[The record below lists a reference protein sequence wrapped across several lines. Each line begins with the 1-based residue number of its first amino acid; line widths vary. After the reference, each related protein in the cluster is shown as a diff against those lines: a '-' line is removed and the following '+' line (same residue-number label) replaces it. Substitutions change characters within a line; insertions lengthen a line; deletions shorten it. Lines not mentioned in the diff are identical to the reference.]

1 MHLARTFLAVA
12 VVTVCAGT
20 AASAQGK
27 LEIIGG
33 DTYDWGTVAPGKLT
47 TTVEVKNTGNDELK
61 ITEVRPGCG
70 CTAAPIDKNLL
81 KPAEIGKINITLD
94 VSTRTGPVEK
104 TVSITSSDS
113 SQPVRI
119 LHLKANIKRA
129 ITFTPSQYFVV
140 TEGKMGTES
149 PATSIRISNTS
160 DAPLTIY
167 PPEFGQGN
175 VKVRFDLKDKKE
187 LKPGEEYE
195 LKAFV
200 TPLESE
206 TLYGSAKMKTSST
219 ESPMVDLT
227 ISGTMSRPAVVSP
240 AQSQGPGTSNGSAHS
255 PK

>member
-1 MHLARTFLAVA
+1 MKRVHVVRALFAAA
-12 VVTVCAGT
+12 VVTVCASG

-47 TTVEVKNTGNDELK
+47 TTVEVKNTGVGDLK
-61 ITEVRPGCG
+61 ISEVRPGCG

-81 KPAEIGKINITLD
+81 KEGEIGKINITLD
-94 VSTRTGPVEK
+94 VTARTGPVEK

-113 SQPVRI
+113 TQAVRI

-129 ITFTPSQYFVV
+129 LTFTPSQYFVV
-140 TEGKMGTES
+140 TEGKTGTES

-167 PPEFGQGN
+167 PPEFGNGN
-175 VKVRFDLKDKKE
+175 VKVRFDMKEKKE
-187 LKPGEEYE
+187 LKPGEEFE

-206 TLYGSAKMKTSST
+206 TLYGAAKMKTSST
-219 ESPMVDLT
+219 ESPSVDLT
-227 ISGTMSRPAVVSP
+227 ISGTMARPVTSP
-240 AQSQGPGTSNGSAHS
+240 QTSTQTSTQAPVH
-255 PK
+255 K